1 MDLTLWR
8 VKDFREVSL
17 LLGKR
22 IMLTL
27 EVAQT
32 HFQFL
37 HVKIILQGGGIL
49 RFTPLY
55 TSPNEGNIL

>member
-1 MDLTLWR
+1 MEGQRFSGGIIIAWKKNN
-8 VKDFREVSL
+8 VN
-17 LLGKR
+17 LGSFSNAFS
-22 IMLTL
+22 I
-27 EVAQT
+27 
-32 HFQFL
+32 L